1 MNTHRPILIF
11 GESLIDDFP
20 DAPVV
25 GGAPLNV
32 ARTLGYFNAQPLML
46 TRIGDDQAGQQ
57 IIADMQRFQLICDG
71 VQIDTTH
78 PTGRVIVHLD
88 PNDDR
93 TQHQFEILGHQA
105 YDYMQ
110 AEDCIAAVQKIFP
123 NHDEGILYFGTLA
136 QRQPDSR
143 AALQNLLEHSNALR
157 YLDLNLRKDQYSS
170 ETIMASLSAADI
182 VKLNEEEFSVILSLQ
197 QPSAADTDDVTT
209 VTQLRNLL
217 DRFKLQAIILT
228 LGERGY
234 LFIDRNN
241 NVLSS
246 GTLRYPV
253 EIQDTVGSGDAF
265 SAIFLLGMQQGWSLA
280 TSLSRAH
287 EFATAICAVRGA
299 IGDDRF
305 YHHWQQRWS
314 KHDQQHD
321 QQHIQHTGVTL

>member
-1 MNTHRPILIF
+1 MKTHRPILIF

-32 ARTLGYFNAQPLML
+32 ARTLGFFNAQPLML
-46 TRIGDDQAGQQ
+46 TRIGDDVTGQQ

-71 VQIDTTH
+71 VQIDTKH
-78 PTGRVIVHLD
+78 PTGRVIVHLAPD
-88 PNDDR
+88 GDR
-93 TQHQFEILGHQA
+93 TRHQFEILDHQA

-110 AEDCIAAVQKIFP
+110 AEDCIAAVQKYFP
-123 NHDEGILYFGTLA
+123 NHDDGILYFGTLA

-143 AALQNLLEHSNALR
+143 AALQSLLAHSDALR
-157 YLDLNLRKDQYSS
+157 YLDLNLRKNQYDT
-170 ETIMASLSAADI
+170 EIVIASLHAADI
-182 VKLNEEEFSVILSLQ
+182 VKLNEEEFSVILSLEQ
-197 QPSAADTDDVTT
+197 SGAPDTDRVAMTE
-209 VTQLRNLL
+209 QLRSLL
-217 DRFKLQAIILT
+217 DRFELQAIILT

-241 NVLSS
+241 SVLSS

-305 YHHWQQRWS
+305 YHHWQQRWI
-314 KHDQQHD
+314 KHDQQHN
-321 QQHIQHTGVTL
+321 QHTGVTL